1 MVDAPQPLRFL
12 ERTKILLLPPNLL
25 VAEVMKGAVVD
36 GTERY
41 RPLIAH
47 LAAEGP
53 WLGEA
58 EVMGLAGVATA
69 NQAVPRGDE
78 LEVFRISDP
87 SRAFLR

>member
-1 MVDAPQPLRFL
+1 MLMVDAPQPLRFL

-41 RPLIAH
+41 RPL